1 MININPAKLL
11 YSKRGNV
18 IDEEYF
24 GFIFLYDNFSLL
36 KKIGQD
42 NGAKFYLRSLSK
54 PVQASIMQD
63 FNVVEKLGLTQEEI
77 AICCASHSGT
87 NIHISLVRSILAK
100 AGLDESFL
108 LCPCATPL
116 DIKDFDGIKKPI
128 YHNCSAKHALMLAI
142 SKLNSWDL
150 KKYTDVDHPLQK
162 LIYKRHIELSGA
174 SKAGI
179 SYDGCST
186 PVFALSMSEIAQM
199 FFNLFKKC
207 DFITNAMLN
216 NPYILGGNDRLDSEI
231 IELGEKNLVAK
242 VGAGGFLLVYNIKE
256 DKILIIKMSQN
267 NNLPRRIVALNILY
281 EMGWIKENPAP
292 EHFCNDIGKIVG
304 DYVCN
309 FSFL

>member
-162 LIYKRHIELSGA
+162 MIFERHVCLSE
-174 SKAGI
+174 SKDI
-179 SYDGCST
+179 QVSFDGCGT
-186 PVFALSMSEIAQM
+186 PVFALSANNIAKM
-199 FFNLFKKC
+199 FFNLFKNYGYILK
-207 DFITNAMLN
+207 AMIN
-216 NPYILGGNDRLDSEI
+216 NPYILGGFNRLDTEI
-231 IELGEKNLVAK
+231 IELGGKELVAK
-242 VGAGGFLLVYNIKE
+242 VGAGGFVLVYNIKE

-267 NNLPRRIVALNILY
+267 NNLPRRIIALNILH

-292 EHFCNDIGKIVG
+292 EHFFNDIGKIVG